1 MSVRLN
7 GMKWVCVMHLFIK
20 KQVTLTGKTIHELLQ
35 TGENSL
41 MNYLTA

>member
-1 MSVRLN
+1 MR
-7 GMKWVCVMHLFIK
+7 LFIK

-41 MNYLTA
+41 MNQLNSIGLIRKQKRKM